1 MATEAVFRSWNTERA
16 HIYRRREKIPHDLG
30 TAVNVCTMVFGNMG
44 ETSGTGVCF
53 TRDPSTG
60 RTGVYG
66 DYLVNAQGEDV
77 VAGIRNT
84 LSLADLEH
92 LDKNSY
98 DELRSIMHRLETHY
112 RDLCDIGV
120 HHRARQAVDAPRPA
134 WQAHRCGRLPRGHP
148 AGRREAHHH
157 G

>member
-1 MATEAVFRSWNTERA
+1 MASEAVFRSWNTERA

-60 RTGVYG
+60 HSGVYG

-84 LSLADLEH
+84 LALADL
-92 LDKNSY
+92 KNIDPESY
-98 DELRSIMHRLETHY
+98 RELRAAMRKLETHY
-112 RDLCDIGV
+112 
-120 HHRARQAVDAPRPA
+120 PRPM
-134 WQAHRCGRLPRGHP
+134 
-148 AGRREAHHH
+148 
-157 G
+157 